1 MLVDNNDDKGK
12 QKIISPNDINSL
24 FGGGSKSTK
33 NEKAPDYENEDE
45 DFDYGDAVSPPQEES
60 SVDEPKMTQERY
72 GKTEDS
78 ETMREL
84 FDLEEQMKRPPEI
97 VKAVVEEVVEE
108 KNMMSTEELVIAA
121 ADSAFES
128 ELDEYGMGYMNLN
141 RKLDK
146 SARKSVLDTISMAE
160 SKSDSQ
166 IASLVVPRSIS
177 YDPTE
182 TYRGDPMKVILC

>member
-1 MLVDNNDDKGK
+1 
-12 QKIISPNDINSL
+12 
-24 FGGGSKSTK
+24 
-33 NEKAPDYENEDE
+33 
-45 DFDYGDAVSPPQEES
+45 
-60 SVDEPKMTQERY
+60 MTQERY